1 MQGLV
6 RLMHTVTVFTLKLM
20 GQFLTTSPV
29 QVVAVVWRIMLGRM
43 LDRSVARGSKC
54 EQAALT

>member
-43 LDRSVARGSKC
+43 LDD
-54 EQAALT
+54 